1 MKGMNLNMKKQD
13 KKKIATRIM
22 AAILAGA
29 MVFGTVATVIAFMF
43 SK

>member
-1 MKGMNLNMKKQD
+1 MEISMKKQD
-13 KKKIATRIM
+13 KKKIVTRIM

-29 MVFGTVATVIAFMF
+29 MVFGTVATLIAFVF